1 MNGREFAILLG
12 LLACA
17 ISSIIFVVH
26 AQKGATSLRQRRLD
40 ALLEALRDPGLDPAT
55 KADLLRALANDH
67 LGLLGWV
74 RQKLANPV
82 VWRVLWV
89 SAGWMMLVI
98 AGAALLGHALG
109 VALLREQELPPV
121 IGIAAFGF
129 GMVTLPLAWREV
141 LNRERAVSPR

>member
-1 MNGREFAILLG
+1 MNSREFLILLG
-12 LLACA
+12 CFACA
-17 ISSIIFVVH
+17 MSCLMFLAH
-26 AQKGATSLRQRRLD
+26 ARKGAASLRQRRLD
-40 ALLEALRDPGLDPAT
+40 ALLEAVRDPGLDPAT

-89 SAGWMMLVI
+89 SVGWMMLVI
-98 AGAALLGHALG
+98 AGAGLLGHALG
-109 VALLREQELPPV
+109 FALLREQELPTV
-121 IGIAAFGF
+121 VGMTAVGF

-141 LNRERAVSPR
+141 LSRERVVSPR